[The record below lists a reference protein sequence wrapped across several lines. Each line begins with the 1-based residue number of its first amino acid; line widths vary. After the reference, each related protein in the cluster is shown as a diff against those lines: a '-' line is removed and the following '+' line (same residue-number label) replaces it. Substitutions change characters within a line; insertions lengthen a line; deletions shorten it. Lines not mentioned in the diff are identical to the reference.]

1 MIYRD
6 VVSASQLHVT
16 SVAMVISAGNL
27 YHHGHLCRA
36 VCCRLEH
43 EDKLPELPPG
53 FRLNHP
59 KVGKVGGT
67 TLNHPR
73 IGKVGGTTLK
83 HSKVGKGGGTTL
95 NDPRIGKVGGTTHP
109 LVGE

>member
-1 MIYRD
+1 MICRD
-6 VVSASQLHVT
+6 VVSPPQLHVT
-16 SVAMVISAGNL
+16 SVAMSIASAGNL

-59 KVGKVGGT
+59 KVGKVGGS

-73 IGKVGGTTLK
+73 IGKVGDITYPLVRKVDGTTL
-83 HSKVGKGGGTTL
+83 VL
-95 NDPRIGKVGGTTHP
+95 
-109 LVGE
+109 

>member
-1 MIYRD
+1 MVTIRSNFYYYDICRD
-6 VVSASQLHVT
+6 VVSSSQLHIK
-16 SVAMVISAGNL
+16 SVAMAISAGNL

-67 TLNHPR
+67 TLN
-73 IGKVGGTTLK
+73 
-83 HSKVGKGGGTTL
+83 
-95 NDPRIGKVGGTTHP
+95 NPRIGKVGGTTHP
-109 LVGE
+109 LVGKVDGTTLVFKIAV